1 MIKFN
6 LKIKNK
12 HLSSVFTLIVLLF
25 IFFIQSNVFAKDLTG
40 TNFIVRDPIMGTG
53 GEYGTSTNFKLY
65 SAGNTELS
73 GVGSSASFIGH
84 YGFLYYPYVT
94 VGTLSAT
101 PSGADAN
108 LSWGASTAGGGW
120 SVSGYK
126 TGKATVPGGPYTYT
140 SVGNVVSYSYTGL
153 LPGYYCFV
161 VQTLDSLSNVIGTSN
176 ESCLTINPVITFSI
190 SANSVSFG
198 NLTSAGP
205 RYANTST
212 GSATDTVAHTM
223 SASSNATSGYII
235 TYKGPTLTS
244 GGSTITPST
253 SINGDGTLGTEQ
265 FAISLSTSGSAT
277 IPAGYLQS
285 GPTRSFVANTTTQ
298 IASTSGVTSSETF
311 SLHYLANIAS
321 VTDAGTY
328 TSNITYIATGT
339 F

>member
-1 MIKFN
+1 MNLN
-6 LKIKNK
+6 LKTNK
-12 HLSSVFTLIVLLF
+12 KYLKHTFLFLILFFVFAGYLSVL
-25 IFFIQSNVFAKDLTG
+25 AKDLTG
-40 TNFIVRDPIMGTG
+40 TNFIVRDPVMGTG
-53 GEYGTSTNFKLY
+53 GQYGTSTNFKLY
-65 SAGNTELS
+65 SAGNTEFS
-73 GVGSSASFIGH
+73 GVGTGSTFIGH

-126 TGKATVPGGPYTYT
+126 TGKSSISGGPYTYT

-161 VQTLDSLSNVIGTSN
+161 VQTLDALGNVIGTSN

-198 NLTSAGP
+198 DLTSAGP

-212 GSATDTVAHTM
+212 GSGTDTVAHTI

-235 TYKGPTLTS
+235 TYRGPTLTS
-244 GGSTITPST
+244 GANTVTPAT
-253 SINGDGTLGTEQ
+253 SISGDGTLGTEQ
-265 FAISLSTSGSAT
+265 FAISLATSGSAT

-328 TSNITYIATGT
+328 TSSITYLATGT